1 MQTCHGCNWSARLMA
16 DRLTQL
22 IHAHQ
27 HDPADDQ
34 QATEELDQPGS
45 SPSSSHAHNTAKS
58 TSVSEMKLATLDPRA
73 RAAMIPVT

>member
-1 MQTCHGCNWSARLMA
+1 MRSKPPHTWQRMQASWHPMQTCPGSNWSARLMA

-34 QATEELDQPGS
+34 QTTEELDQPG
-45 SPSSSHAHNTAKS
+45 
-58 TSVSEMKLATLDPRA
+58 
-73 RAAMIPVT
+73 